1 MCPGPLPIL
10 VEIATLATVPG
21 RPRGR
26 AQWHTGPMRN
36 LILVAFIEPVTD
48 GLVFPRD
55 DWPLHIT
62 LVKFDV
68 DVESGVDD
76 GVKTD
81 DGGGQGSGLAERI
94 AGLIDLPVR
103 AALGTALTIGADAG
117 FGRQGSVPVSLV
129 EPSRS
134 LQELHE
140 SLMGTV
146 AGLPGRV
153 PTADY
158 TLDNY
163 RPHVS
168 HHGDKRAQPG
178 DVVVLD
184 RVALVDMAPDG
195 NHSVRRILRLWELT
209 K

>member
-1 MCPGPLPIL
+1 
-10 VEIATLATVPG
+10 
-21 RPRGR
+21 
-26 AQWHTGPMRN
+26 MRN
-36 LILVAFIEPVTD
+36 LILVAFTEPVTD

-68 DVESGVDD
+68 DPMLGEDL
-76 GVKTD
+76 T
-81 DGGGQGSGLAERI
+81 ERI
-94 AGLIDLPVR
+94 AALIDQPVR
-103 AALGTALTIGADAG
+103 AALGARLTIGADAG
-117 FGRQGSVPVSLV
+117 FGRRESIPVSLV
-129 EPSRS
+129 EPSQP

-140 SLMGTV
+140 SLVGVV

-153 PTADY
+153 PTPDH
-158 TLDNY
+158 TLANY

-168 HHGDKRAQPG
+168 HHGDKRTRPG
-178 DVVVLD
+178 DAVVLD

>member
-1 MCPGPLPIL
+1 M
-10 VEIATLATVPG
+10 
-21 RPRGR
+21 
-26 AQWHTGPMRN
+26 
-36 LILVAFIEPVTD
+36 
-48 GLVFPRD
+48 
-55 DWPLHIT
+55 
-62 LVKFDV
+62 
-68 DVESGVDD
+68 
-76 GVKTD
+76 
-81 DGGGQGSGLAERI
+81 
-94 AGLIDLPVR
+94 R
-103 AALGTALTIGADAG
+103 AALGTSLTIGDDAG
-117 FGRQGSVPVSLV
+117 FGRLESVPVSLV
-129 EPSRS
+129 EPSRP

-153 PTADY
+153 PTPHY

-168 HHGDKRAQPG
+168 HHGDKRARPG

>member
-1 MCPGPLPIL
+1 
-10 VEIATLATVPG
+10 
-21 RPRGR
+21 
-26 AQWHTGPMRN
+26 MRN
-36 LILVAFIEPVTD
+36 LILVAFTEPVTD

-68 DVESGVDD
+68 DPTSGADP
-76 GVKTD
+76 T
-81 DGGGQGSGLAERI
+81 ERI

-103 AALGTALTIGADAG
+103 AALGARLTIGADAG
-117 FGRQGSVPVSLV
+117 FGRRESIPVSLV
-129 EPSRS
+129 EPSRP

-140 SLMGTV
+140 SLVEVV
-146 AGLPGRV
+146 AALPGRV
-153 PTADY
+153 PTPDH
-158 TLDNY
+158 TLASY

-168 HHGDKRAQPG
+168 HHGDKRTRPG
-178 DVVVLD
+178 DAVVLD

-195 NHSVRRILRLWELT
+195 NHSVRRILHLWELT

>member
-1 MCPGPLPIL
+1 
-10 VEIATLATVPG
+10 
-21 RPRGR
+21 
-26 AQWHTGPMRN
+26 MRN
-36 LILVAFIEPVTD
+36 LILVAFTESVAD

-68 DVESGVDD
+68 E
-76 GVKTD
+76 VKS
-81 DGGGQGSGLAERI
+81 DGGGGTGAGLTDRI
-94 AGLIDLPVR
+94 AELIDLPVR
-103 AALGTALTIGADAG
+103 AALGTALTIGANAR
-117 FGRQGSVPVSLV
+117 FGRLESIPVSLV
-129 EPSRS
+129 EPSRP

-140 SLMGTV
+140 SLMRTV

-153 PTADY
+153 PTPHY

-168 HHGDKRAQPG
+168 HHGDKRTRPG

>member
-1 MCPGPLPIL
+1 
-10 VEIATLATVPG
+10 
-21 RPRGR
+21 
-26 AQWHTGPMRN
+26 MRN
-36 LILVAFIEPVTD
+36 LILVIFIESVTE

-68 DVESGVDD
+68 DVGSGDDD

-81 DGGGQGSGLAERI
+81 DDGGQASGLAERI

-103 AALGTALTIGADAG
+103 AALGTRLTIGADAG
-117 FGRQGSVPVSLV
+117 FGRLESVPVSLV
-129 EPSRS
+129 EPSQP
-134 LQELHE
+134 LQDLHE

-146 AGLPGRV
+146 TELPGRV
-153 PTADY
+153 PTAHY

-168 HHGDKRAQPG
+168 HHRDKRTRPG

>member
-1 MCPGPLPIL
+1 
-10 VEIATLATVPG
+10 
-21 RPRGR
+21 
-26 AQWHTGPMRN
+26 MRN
-36 LILVAFIEPVTD
+36 LILVAFVEPVAD

-68 DVESGVDD
+68 DVKFGVDVKFDVD
-76 GVKTD
+76 GAPGAELT
-81 DGGGQGSGLAERI
+81 ERI
-94 AGLIDLPVR
+94 TELIDQPVR
-103 AALGTALTIGADAG
+103 AALGTTLTIGADAR
-117 FGRQGSVPVSLV
+117 FGRLESIPVSLV
-129 EPSRS
+129 EPSRP

-140 SLMGTV
+140 ALMSAV
-146 AGLPGRV
+146 AELQGRV
-153 PTADY
+153 PTRHY

-168 HHGDKRAQPG
+168 HHGDKRALPG

-195 NHSVRRILRLWELT
+195 NHSVRRILHLWELT

>member
-1 MCPGPLPIL
+1 
-10 VEIATLATVPG
+10 
-21 RPRGR
+21 
-26 AQWHTGPMRN
+26 MRN
-36 LILVAFIEPVTD
+36 LILVAFVEPVTE

-55 DWPLHIT
+55 NWPLHIT
-62 LVKFDV
+62 LLRFDV
-68 DVESGVDD
+68 DVKHDD
-76 GVKTD
+76 GMKHD
-81 DGGGQGSGLAERI
+81 DGGTDASLADRI
-94 AGLIDLPVR
+94 AGLIDRSVR
-103 AALGTALTIGADAG
+103 AALGTRLTIGDDAG
-117 FGRQGSVPVSLV
+117 FGRLESVPVNLV
-129 EPSRS
+129 EPSPA

-140 SLMGTV
+140 SLMETV

-153 PTADY
+153 PSPHY

-168 HHGDKRAQPG
+168 HHGDKRTRPG

-195 NHSVRRILRLWELT
+195 NHSVRRILHLWELT

>member
-1 MCPGPLPIL
+1 
-10 VEIATLATVPG
+10 
-21 RPRGR
+21 
-26 AQWHTGPMRN
+26 MRN

-48 GLVFPRD
+48 GLMFPRD

-62 LVKFDV
+62 LVRFDV
-68 DVESGVDD
+68 EEESDG

-81 DGGGQGSGLAERI
+81 DGGQASGLAERI
-94 AGLIDLPVR
+94 TGLIDLPVR
-103 AALGTALTIGADAG
+103 AALGTRLTIGDDAG
-117 FGRQGSVPVSLV
+117 FGRLGSVPVSLV
-129 EPSRS
+129 EPSQP
-134 LQELHE
+134 LQDLHE

-153 PTADY
+153 PTPDY
-158 TLDNY
+158 TLDFY

-168 HHGDKRAQPG
+168 HHGDKRARPG

-195 NHSVRRILRLWELT
+195 NHSVRRILRLWEIT

>member
-1 MCPGPLPIL
+1 
-10 VEIATLATVPG
+10 
-21 RPRGR
+21 
-26 AQWHTGPMRN
+26 MRN
-36 LILVAFIEPVTD
+36 LILVAFIEPVTE
-48 GLVFPRD
+48 GLMFPRD

-68 DVESGVDD
+68 DVRS
-76 GVKTD
+76 D
-81 DGGGQGSGLAERI
+81 DGGGHEAVLADRI
-94 AGLIDLPVR
+94 AGIIDRPVR
-103 AALGTALTIGADAG
+103 VALGTSLTLGADAG
-117 FGRQGSVPVSLV
+117 FGRLESVPVSLV
-129 EPSRS
+129 EPSQP

-146 AGLPGRV
+146 AELPGRV
-153 PTADY
+153 PTPHY

-168 HHGDKRAQPG
+168 HHGDKRTRPG

-195 NHSVRRILRLWELT
+195 NHSVRRILRLWEIT

>member
-1 MCPGPLPIL
+1 MIPR
-10 VEIATLATVPG
+10 AVPG
-21 RPRGR
+21 RACGR

-36 LILVAFIEPVTD
+36 LILVAFIEPVAD

-62 LVKFDV
+62 LVKFDA
-68 DVESGVDD
+68 
-76 GVKTD
+76 
-81 DGGGQGSGLAERI
+81 DGGPGAELTERI
-94 AGLIDLPVR
+94 AELIDQPVR
-103 AALGTALTIGADAG
+103 AALGTALTIGADAR
-117 FGRQGSVPVSLV
+117 FGRQESIPVSLV
-129 EPSRS
+129 EPSRP

-140 SLMGTV
+140 ALMRTV
-146 AGLPGRV
+146 AELQGRV
-153 PTADY
+153 PTRHY

-168 HHGDKRAQPG
+168 HHGDKRALPG

-195 NHSVRRILRLWELT
+195 NHTVRRILHLWELT

>member
-1 MCPGPLPIL
+1 
-10 VEIATLATVPG
+10 
-21 RPRGR
+21 
-26 AQWHTGPMRN
+26 MRN

-55 DWPLHIT
+55 GWPLHIT
-62 LVKFDV
+62 LVRFDV
-68 DVESGVDD
+68 DAKSGD

-81 DGGGQGSGLAERI
+81 DGGQASGLTERI

-103 AALGTALTIGADAG
+103 AALGTALTIGDDAG
-117 FGRQGSVPVSLV
+117 FGRLGSVPVSLV
-129 EPSRS
+129 EPSQP
-134 LQELHE
+134 LQDLHE

-153 PTADY
+153 PTPHY

-168 HHGDKRAQPG
+168 HHRDKRTLPG

>member
-1 MCPGPLPIL
+1 
-10 VEIATLATVPG
+10 
-21 RPRGR
+21 
-26 AQWHTGPMRN
+26 MRN
-36 LILVAFIEPVTD
+36 LILVAFIESVAE

-62 LVKFDV
+62 LVRFDV
-68 DVESGVDD
+68 DVKHDD
-76 GVKTD
+76 GIKPD
-81 DGGGQGSGLAERI
+81 DGGGQDAGLADRI
-94 AGLIDLPVR
+94 AGLIDRSIR
-103 AALGTALTIGADAG
+103 AALGTRLTIGDDAG
-117 FGRQGSVPVSLV
+117 FGRLESVPVNLV
-129 EPSRS
+129 EPSPA

-140 SLMGTV
+140 SLMETV

-153 PTADY
+153 PSPHY
-158 TLDNY
+158 TMDSY

-168 HHGDKRAQPG
+168 HHGDKHTRPG

-195 NHSVRRILRLWELT
+195 NHSVRRILHLWELT

>member
-1 MCPGPLPIL
+1 
-10 VEIATLATVPG
+10 
-21 RPRGR
+21 
-26 AQWHTGPMRN
+26 MRN

-68 DVESGVDD
+68 DVKSGVDLESD
-76 GVKTD
+76 G
-81 DGGGQGSGLAERI
+81 DGGKTGDGGQASGLAERI
-94 AGLIDLPVR
+94 AGLVDLPVR
-103 AALGTALTIGADAG
+103 AALGTRLTIGDDAG
-117 FGRQGSVPVSLV
+117 FGRLGSVPVSLV
-129 EPSRS
+129 EPSQP
-134 LQELHE
+134 LQDLHE
-140 SLMGTV
+140 SLMGTIT
-146 AGLPGRV
+146 GLPGRV
-153 PTADY
+153 ATPDY

-168 HHGDKRAQPG
+168 HHGGKRARPG
-178 DVVVLD
+178 DIVVLD

-195 NHSVRRILRLWELT
+195 DPSVRRILRLWELT

>member
-1 MCPGPLPIL
+1 
-10 VEIATLATVPG
+10 
-21 RPRGR
+21 
-26 AQWHTGPMRN
+26 MRN
-36 LILVAFIEPVTD
+36 LILVAFIEPVAD

-68 DVESGVDD
+68 DVTSDA
-76 GVKTD
+76 
-81 DGGGQGSGLAERI
+81 GGGPGAGLADRI
-94 AGLIDLPVR
+94 AELIDQPVR
-103 AALGTALTIGADAG
+103 AALGTALTIGADAC
-117 FGRQGSVPVSLV
+117 FGRLESIPVSLV
-129 EPSRS
+129 EPSGP

-140 SLMGTV
+140 ALMGSV
-146 AGLPGRV
+146 VELQGRV
-153 PTADY
+153 PTPLY
-158 TLDNY
+158 TMENY

-178 DVVVLD
+178 DAVVLD

-195 NHSVRRILRLWELT
+195 NHAVRRVLQLWELT

>member
-1 MCPGPLPIL
+1 
-10 VEIATLATVPG
+10 
-21 RPRGR
+21 
-26 AQWHTGPMRN
+26 MRN
-36 LILVAFIEPVTD
+36 LILVAFIESVAE

-68 DVESGVDD
+68 DVESDDEVKSAVDM
-76 GVKTD
+76 KSD
-81 DGGGQGSGLAERI
+81 DGGGHGAGLAERI
-94 AGLIDLPVR
+94 AGLIDRSVR
-103 AALGTALTIGADAG
+103 AALGASLTIGADAG
-117 FGRQGSVPVSLV
+117 FGRLGSVPVSLV
-129 EPSRS
+129 DPSRP

-153 PTADY
+153 PSPHY
-158 TLDNY
+158 TMDNY

-168 HHGDKRAQPG
+168 HHGDKRTRPG

-195 NHSVRRILRLWELT
+195 NHSVRRILHLWELT

>member
-1 MCPGPLPIL
+1 MYPGPLPIL

-36 LILVAFIEPVTD
+36 LILVAFIEPVTE

-68 DVESGVDD
+68 D
-76 GVKTD
+76 
-81 DGGGQGSGLAERI
+81 GGNTAGLAERI

-103 AALGTALTIGADAG
+103 AALGARLTIGDDAG
-117 FGRQGSVPVSLV
+117 FGRLESVPVNLV
-129 EPSRS
+129 GPSRP

-140 SLMGTV
+140 SLVRTV
-146 AGLPGRV
+146 TELPGRI
-153 PTADY
+153 PAPNY

-168 HHGDKRAQPG
+168 HHGDKRARPG

-195 NHSVRRILRLWELT
+195 NHSVRRILHLWELT